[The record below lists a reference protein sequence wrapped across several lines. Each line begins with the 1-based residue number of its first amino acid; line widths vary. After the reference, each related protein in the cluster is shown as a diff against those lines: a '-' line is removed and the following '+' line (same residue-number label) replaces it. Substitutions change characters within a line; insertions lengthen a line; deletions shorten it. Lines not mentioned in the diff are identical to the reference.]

1 MRGATVGDQVR
12 PQSELISIHAPLA
25 GCDIDDLI
33 PYANN
38 AKFQSTH
45 PSRGATRAIW
55 IPHSWRKYFNPRA
68 PCGARQRQ
76 HDALLRQPLISIHAP
91 RAGRDWSSGDKG
103 CRHGISIHAPRAGRD
118 ILIEVDGK
126 TVVISI
132 HAPHAGRDRKSYP
145 CRMGGSTYF
154 NPRAPCGAR
163 PLVPGI
169 YQLLKNHFN
178 PRTPCGARRQIH
190 QDHRLTM
197 EFQSTRPMRGATNSS
212 FQRYF
217 FCHYFNPRAPCGA
230 RRRNCN
236 SMGQVHKIS
245 IHAPHAGRNC
255 QAAHR
260 EPYCTNFNPRA
271 PCGARLDVLFLHALT
286 RCDFNPRT
294 PCGARRF
301 RYVTVAFVWSFQS
314 TRPMRGATFYILPT
328 MRARDISIHAPH
340 AGRDAGDKYITGS
353 NCISI
358 HAPLAG
364 CDVEHIQH
372 TVWFSPYFNPRA
384 PCGARQGDHLGGT
397 PLRAISIHAPH
408 AGATRASAARLFFHL
423 YFNPR
428 APCGRDLFTT
438 VFPLVTMY
446 FNPRAPCG
454 RDVES

>member
-91 RAGRDWSSGDKG
+91 RAGRDPQANHSQYD
-103 CRHGISIHAPRAGRD
+103 CRISIHAPR
-118 ILIEVDGK
+118 
-126 TVVISI
+126 
-132 HAPHAGRDRKSYP
+132 
-145 CRMGGSTYF
+145 
-154 NPRAPCGAR
+154 
-163 PLVPGI
+163 
-169 YQLLKNHFN
+169 
-178 PRTPCGARRQIH
+178 
-190 QDHRLTM
+190 
-197 EFQSTRPMRGATNSS
+197 
-212 FQRYF
+212 
-217 FCHYFNPRAPCGA
+217 
-230 RRRNCN
+230 
-236 SMGQVHKIS
+236 
-245 IHAPHAGRNC
+245 
-255 QAAHR
+255 
-260 EPYCTNFNPRA
+260 
-271 PCGARLDVLFLHALT
+271 
-286 RCDFNPRT
+286 
-294 PCGARRF
+294 
-301 RYVTVAFVWSFQS
+301 
-314 TRPMRGATFYILPT
+314 
-328 MRARDISIHAPH
+328 
-340 AGRDAGDKYITGS
+340 
-353 NCISI
+353 
-358 HAPLAG
+358 
-364 CDVEHIQH
+364 
-372 TVWFSPYFNPRA
+372 
-384 PCGARQGDHLGGT
+384 
-397 PLRAISIHAPH
+397 

>member
-178 PRTPCGARRQIH
+178 PRTPRGVRRGAYTTYCLVFTI
-190 QDHRLTM
+190 
-197 EFQSTRPMRGATNSS
+197 FQSTRPVRGATKA
-212 FQRYF
+212 
-217 FCHYFNPRAPCGA
+217 FNQANA
-230 RRRNCN
+230 EAN
-236 SMGQVHKIS
+236 IS
-245 IHAPHAGRNC
+245 IHAPRAGRDGGV
-255 QAAHR
+255 AL
-260 EPYCTNFNPRA
+260 P
-271 PCGARLDVLFLHALT
+271 LLVLH
-286 RCDFNPRT
+286 P
-294 PCGARRF
+294 
-301 RYVTVAFVWSFQS
+301 
-314 TRPMRGATFYILPT
+314 
-328 MRARDISIHAPH
+328 ISIHAPR
-340 AGRDAGDKYITGS
+340 AGRDPLSRRGS
-353 NCISI
+353 
-358 HAPLAG
+358 
-364 CDVEHIQH
+364 
-372 TVWFSPYFNPRA
+372 
-384 PCGARQGDHLGGT
+384 PC
-397 PLRAISIHAPH
+397 
-408 AGATRASAARLFFHL
+408 
-423 YFNPR
+423 
-428 APCGRDLFTT
+428 
-438 VFPLVTMY
+438 
-446 FNPRAPCG
+446 
-454 RDVES
+454 

>member
-163 PLVPGI
+163 
-169 YQLLKNHFN
+169 
-178 PRTPCGARRQIH
+178 RQIH

-197 EFQSTRPMRGATNSS
+197 EFQSTRPMRGAT
-212 FQRYF
+212 
-217 FCHYFNPRAPCGA
+217 
-230 RRRNCN
+230 
-236 SMGQVHKIS
+236 
-245 IHAPHAGRNC
+245 
-255 QAAHR
+255 
-260 EPYCTNFNPRA
+260 
-271 PCGARLDVLFLHALT
+271 
-286 RCDFNPRT
+286 
-294 PCGARRF
+294 
-301 RYVTVAFVWSFQS
+301 WS
-314 TRPMRGATFYILPT
+314 RP
-328 MRARDISIHAPH
+328 
-340 AGRDAGDKYITGS
+340 
-353 NCISI
+353 
-358 HAPLAG
+358 
-364 CDVEHIQH
+364 
-372 TVWFSPYFNPRA
+372 
-384 PCGARQGDHLGGT
+384 
-397 PLRAISIHAPH
+397 
-408 AGATRASAARLFFHL
+408 
-423 YFNPR
+423 
-428 APCGRDLFTT
+428 
-438 VFPLVTMY
+438 
-446 FNPRAPCG
+446 
-454 RDVES
+454 

>member
-1 MRGATVGDQVR
+1 
-12 PQSELISIHAPLA
+12 
-25 GCDIDDLI
+25 
-33 PYANN
+33 
-38 AKFQSTH
+38 
-45 PSRGATRAIW
+45 
-55 IPHSWRKYFNPRA
+55 
-68 PCGARQRQ
+68 
-76 HDALLRQPLISIHAP
+76 
-91 RAGRDWSSGDKG
+91 
-103 CRHGISIHAPRAGRD
+103 
-118 ILIEVDGK
+118 
-126 TVVISI
+126 
-132 HAPHAGRDRKSYP
+132 
-145 CRMGGSTYF
+145 
-154 NPRAPCGAR
+154 
-163 PLVPGI
+163 
-169 YQLLKNHFN
+169 
-178 PRTPCGARRQIH
+178 
-190 QDHRLTM
+190 M

-245 IHAPHAGRNC
+245 IHAPHAGRDC

-271 PCGARLDVLFLHALT
+271 
-286 RCDFNPRT
+286 

-408 AGATRASAARLFFHL
+408 AGRDRCRRSDRRGKY

-428 APCGRDLFTT
+428 APCGARPRRLIRPTPRPTFQSTRPVRGATSNSPHLKTPKTISIHAPRAGRDTARL
-438 VFPLVTMY
+438 PPICSASN

-454 RDVES
+454 ARRRPAPKAPKQTRHFNPRAPCGARPSFITPSSQQSLFQSTRPVRGATNP

>member
-163 PLVPGI
+163 
-169 YQLLKNHFN
+169 
-178 PRTPCGARRQIH
+178 
-190 QDHRLTM
+190 
-197 EFQSTRPMRGATNSS
+197 
-212 FQRYF
+212 
-217 FCHYFNPRAPCGA
+217 
-230 RRRNCN
+230 RRNCN

-245 IHAPHAGRNC
+245 IHAPHAGRDC

-286 RCDFNPRT
+286 RCDFNPRA

-328 MRARDISIHAPH
+328 MRARDISIHAPR
-340 AGRDAGDKYITGS
+340 AGRD
-353 NCISI
+353 
-358 HAPLAG
+358 
-364 CDVEHIQH
+364 
-372 TVWFSPYFNPRA
+372 
-384 PCGARQGDHLGGT
+384 QG
-397 PLRAISIHAPH
+397 
-408 AGATRASAARLFFHL
+408 
-423 YFNPR
+423 
-428 APCGRDLFTT
+428 
-438 VFPLVTMY
+438 V
-446 FNPRAPCG
+446 
-454 RDVES
+454 